1 MSSSKTNYTNQSLCE
16 CIINNNK
23 KEFIKHLKTD
33 IDLNTLHEHNLT
45 NMTPIGYALY
55 YKRPFFVNKLLEK
68 NKDDVDIHI
77 MDPTRRELDK
87 RDLYDMLSPFHCA
100 VINGL
105 LPLVEAIYERSNK
118 QKELLQK
125 YCFHRGTHLTPF
137 QLAVLENH
145 HEIYRYLITKSEEDE
160 IRVPVC
166 YMLVMDSSRD
176 QPQNVLELAAR
187 NNQFNTVKFLLN
199 LTTVSWDDPT
209 TNKLGKEA
217 FLWNTDSPV
226 YCSTKKNRNHPLYRA
241 VEFENRRMVSFLS
254 FSACPKIGLWPSGP
268 FSKQIKGHY
277 RVKLPTPGILNIS
290 DKIIGRKDELDMDPC
305 IICQENFK
313 KNDNIIETC
322 KCDCLVPRIY
332 HSRCFM
338 EMLRTRGVN
347 CGFCR
352 GYFKE
357 YNSTNSKKRKKDD

>member
-1 MSSSKTNYTNQSLCE
+1 MSSSKSNYTNQTLCE

-23 KEFIKHLKTD
+23 KEFIKHLDTS
-33 IDLNTLHEHNLT
+33 IELNTLHRHNLT

-68 NKDDVDIHI
+68 NKDEVDIHI
-77 MDPTRRELDK
+77 MDTTTNG
-87 RDLYDMLSPFHCA
+87 DLKQLADGGGPFDTLSPFHCA
-100 VINGL
+100 IINGL
-105 LPLVEAIYERSNK
+105 LPLVEAIYKRSDK
-118 QKELLQK
+118 QSELLKK
-125 YCFHRGTHLTPF
+125 YCFHRNMYLTPF
-137 QLAVLENH
+137 QLAVSENH
-145 HEIYRYLITKSEEDE
+145 HEIYKYLITKSEEL
-160 IRVPVC
+160 RVHAC
-166 YMLVMDSSRD
+166 YMSIIKIGD

-199 LTTVSWDDPT
+199 LTTVSWENPA

-226 YCSTKKNRNHPLYRA
+226 YCRTDGNRNHPLYRA

-254 FSACPKIGLWPSGP
+254 FSACPKINPWPISP
-268 FSKQIKGHY
+268 FSKKIKIHY
-277 RVKLPTPGILNIS
+277 RLKLPAPEILNIS
-290 DKIIGRKDELDMDPC
+290 DKIIEGKDELDMDPC

-313 KNDNIIETC
+313 KNDNIIETY
-322 KCDCLVPRIY
+322 KCDCGVPRIY

-338 EMLRTRGVN
+338 EMLRTRGVK

-352 GYFKE
+352 GYFKK
-357 YNSTNSKKRKKDD
+357 YKSTNSKKRKK